1 MFAGAAREAVFSNPD
16 VIARIQKDFIP
27 VALKAGDVARERSG
41 VEGRLYRELKRT
53 MPQPQGIG
61 TLNSAGRVL
70 TWSLMFENQAQVIG
84 FLDHVGDRYRE
95 TPGRSKPVPAERF
108 MRFPDHKLPTLEDP
122 GTTFAIPHQHAD
134 GEKCPGEPRRME
146 GAFLTKVIGRALD
159 DKGDPRSDARIQDNY
174 IEDQFEITP
183 TMLDALA
190 AAQSAAKNE
199 PFPLPEVLSRTIVSN
214 AYLGILDVKPLEPI
228 QSGVEVVMNDIH
240 LWAEPSS
247 ESGLRVWGHSKVHGK
262 HERRRGN
269 GPRWEHE
276 IALLW
281 QGHLNPK
288 SGTVAL
294 LAEGQERLLYD
305 NGRTNTVAGEEAVAF
320 LPAGRPLD
328 FDGNVRFG
336 MRAGF

>member
-27 VALKAGDVARERSG
+27 VALKAGDVAREQSG
-41 VEGRLYRELKRT
+41 VEGLLYRELKRT

-70 TWSLMFENQAQVIG
+70 SWALMFENQAQVIG
-84 FLDHVGDRYRE
+84 FLDHVAERYRE
-95 TPGRSKPVPAERF
+95 TPNRSNPVPAERF
-108 MRFPDHKLPTLEDP
+108 MRFPNHQLPTLEDP
-122 GTTFAIPHQHAD
+122 GTTFAIPHAHAP
-134 GEKCPGEPRRME
+134 GEKCPGEPRQTE
-146 GAFLTKVIGRALD
+146 GAVLTKVMGRALD
-159 DKGDPRSDARIQDNY
+159 DKGNPRSNARIRDNY

-183 TMLDALA
+183 TMPKALA
-190 AAQSAAKNE
+190 SAQSAAKDG
-199 PFPLPEVLSRTIVSN
+199 PFPLPEALSRTIVSN
-214 AYLGILDVKPLEPI
+214 AYLGILDVKPLEPV
-228 QSGVEVVMNDIH
+228 QSGAEEVRNDIH

-247 ESGLRVWGHSKVHGK
+247 EDGLRVWGHSEVLGK
-262 HERRRGN
+262 RERRDGN

-276 IALLW
+276 VTLQW

-288 SGTVAL
+288 AGTVAL
-294 LAEGQERLLYD
+294 IAEGQERLLYD
-305 NGRTNTVAGEEAVAF
+305 NGRRTDSDEDAVAF

-328 FDGNVRFG
+328 FDGKVRYG

>member
-1 MFAGAAREAVFSNPD
+1 MFAGAAREAVFSNPN
-16 VIARIQKDFIP
+16 VIDRIKKDFIP

-70 TWSLMFENQAQVIG
+70 SWALMFESQAQVIG
-84 FLDHVGDRYRE
+84 FLDHVGERYRE
-95 TPGRSKPVPAERF
+95 TPDRSKPVPAERF
-108 MRFPDHKLPTLEDP
+108 MRFPNHQLPSIEDP
-122 GTTFAIPHQHAD
+122 GTTFAIPHAHAD
-134 GEKCPGEPRRME
+134 GEKCPGEPRQTKR
-146 GAFLTKVIGRALD
+146 AVLTKVIGRALD
-159 DKGDPRSDARIQDNY
+159 DEGDPRSNARVQDNY

-190 AAQSAAKNE
+190 TAQSSAKNE
-199 PFPLPEVLSRTIVSN
+199 PFPLPEPLSRAIVSN
-214 AYLGILDVKPLEPI
+214 AYLGILDVKPLEPV
-228 QSGVEVVMNDIH
+228 QSGIEVVMNDIH

-247 ESGLRVWGHSKVHGK
+247 NAGLRVWGHSQVLGK
-262 HERRRGN
+262 RERRNEN
-269 GPRWEHE
+269 GPRWEH
-276 IALLW
+276 AVVLQW

-288 SGTVAL
+288 AGTVAL
-294 LAEGQERLLYD
+294 IAEGKERLLYD
-305 NGRTNTVAGEEAVAF
+305 NGRRTDTKEEAVAF

-328 FDGNVRFG
+328 FDVKVRYG